1 MSKIG
6 AVVAEVTNMYEDG
19 FTTMQIA
26 IELKLPLATVED
38 IVSSIWDYE
47 DFK

>member
-19 FTTMQIA
+19 CTTMQIA
-26 IELKLPLATVED
+26 LELDLPITSIENIIIST
-38 IVSSIWDYE
+38 WDYE
-47 DFK
+47 DMI